1 LTLTLLLLL
10 LGVIAWLMAGKKGNR
25 YQIKWIHSLK
35 KYSWFANPWLAGLFL
50 FVINLFLFGMT
61 GLILIGLSYLM
72 IPYFHLV
79 IMMLAVIISIL
90 VWKSIASA
98 RSWKKGER
106 VRIAVTGSS
115 FYLCM
120 AVFFYY
126 QIVSYVPQFP
136 GDDTFMAT
144 LGFMVGIVVTAV
156 AFLTCLSILLFTK
169 DSFSRET

>member
-1 LTLTLLLLL
+1 MTLTLLLLI
-10 LGVIAWLMAGKKGNR
+10 LGVIAWMMAGKKGNR

-61 GLILIGLSYLM
+61 GLILIALSYLM

-90 VWKSIASA
+90 VWKSIAAA
-98 RSWKKGER
+98 RSWTKGER
-106 VRIAVTGSS
+106 VRIALTGSS

-120 AVFFYY
+120 AGFFYY
-126 QIVSYVPQFP
+126 QMVSYVPQFP

-144 LGFMVGIVVTAV
+144 LGFMVGLVVTAV
-156 AFLTCLSILLFTK
+156 AFLTCLSIFLFTR
-169 DSFSRET
+169 DSFSREA

>member
-1 LTLTLLLLL
+1 MTLTLLLLI
-10 LGVIAWLMAGKKGNR
+10 LGVIAWMMAGKKGNR

-35 KYSWFANPWLAGLFL
+35 KHTWFANPWLAGLFL
-50 FVINLFLFGMT
+50 FGINLFLFGLT
-61 GLILIGLSYLM
+61 GLILVGLSYFM

-98 RSWKKGER
+98 HSWKKGER
-106 VRIAVTGSS
+106 VKIAVTGSS
-115 FYLCM
+115 FYLVM

-126 QIVSYVPQFP
+126 QTVSYVPQFP

-144 LGFMVGIVVTAV
+144 LGFVIGIIVTTV
-156 AFLTCLSILLFTK
+156 AFITCISILLFTK
-169 DSFSRET
+169 DSFSREA